1 MHMGTEEEVDLK
13 RLISAAADG
22 DRTAGEQL
30 LPLVYDQLRRLA
42 RARLQALAPGQT
54 LQATALVHEAYVR
67 IISSEGEGWSN
78 RNHFFAAAAN
88 AMRNILVEQAR
99 RKSTLKH
106 GGEHHRQDIEP
117 DQIPIKVP
125 HEHILQVNDALERLE
140 AMDVRKAKILKLRY
154 FGGLS
159 FKECGAALGISL
171 SSIEREWRFIKAWLL
186 KEIGDLSLNAP

>member
-1 MHMGTEEEVDLK
+1 MDTEHASDLRK
-13 RLISAAADG
+13 LISAAADG
-22 DRTAGEQL
+22 DRVASEQL

-42 RARLQALAPGQT
+42 RSRIAALAPGQT

-67 IISSEGEGWSN
+67 VAGSEGEGWSS

-99 RKSTLKH
+99 RKSARKH
-106 GGEHHRQDIEP
+106 GGGRKRSELEP
-117 DQIPIKVP
+117 DEIPIKVP
-125 HEHILQVNDALERLE
+125 HEQILVVNDAMERLE
-140 AMDVRKAKILKLRY
+140 ASDVRKAKLLKLRY

-159 FKECGAALGISL
+159 LKECGAALGLSL

-186 KEIGDLSLNAP
+186 KEIGEADTVLTSP